1 MALLVPDVGEFEMLK
16 AALGVVA
23 MGASETLKLYT
34 NNVTPGEAD
43 TAGTYT
49 GAAGFGYADKT
60 LTSTNWSV
68 STAAGIT
75 EATYA
80 QQTWVFT
87 GALGN
92 VYGYFVIRTDSG
104 VLLWAERFS
113 DGPYNIAN
121 NGDEIRLTPK
131 IQLA

>member
-1 MALLVPDVGEFEMLK
+1 MALLVPDVGEVELLK
-16 AALGVVA
+16 AALGVTA
-23 MGASETLKLYT
+23 MGASQTLKLYT
-34 NNVTPGEAD
+34 NNVTPGESD
-43 TAGTYT
+43 TAGSYT
-49 GAAGFGYADKT
+49 AASGSGYADKT
-60 LTSTNWSV
+60 LTSTSWSV
-68 STAAGIT
+68 ATGSGTT
-75 EATYA
+75 EGTYA
-80 QQTWVFT
+80 QQTWTFT

-92 VYGYFVIRTDSG
+92 VYGYFVIRADTG

>member
-1 MALLVPDVGEFEMLK
+1 MALLVPDVGEVELLK
-16 AALGVVA
+16 AALGVTA
-23 MGASETLKLYT
+23 MGATHTLKLYT
-34 NNVTPGEAD
+34 NNVTPGESD
-43 TAGTYT
+43 TAGSYT
-49 GAAGFGYADKT
+49 GAAGSGYADKS
-60 LTSTNWSV
+60 LTATSWSV
-68 STAAGIT
+68 ATAAGTT
-75 EATYA
+75 EGTYA
-80 QQTWVFT
+80 QQTWTFT

-92 VYGYFVIRTDSG
+92 VYGYFIIRADTG

>member
-1 MALLVPDVGEFEMLK
+1 MALLVPDVGEVELLK
-16 AALGVVA
+16 AALGVTA
-23 MGASETLKLYT
+23 MGASQTLKLYT
-34 NNVTPGEAD
+34 NNVTPGESD
-43 TAGTYT
+43 TAGSYT
-49 GAAGFGYADKT
+49 AASGSGYADKT
-60 LTSTNWSV
+60 LTSTSWSV
-68 STAAGIT
+68 ATASGTT
-75 EATYA
+75 EGTYA
-80 QQTWVFT
+80 QQTWTFT

-92 VYGYFVIRTDSG
+92 VYGYFVIRADTG